1 MKDLATHSNASY
13 LLQTNDDPPAYITA
27 KHKGWRTGPKDVL
40 ERLSDPTVADTV
52 PAGQYKFRMTV
63 EFETGDERY
72 AFLNTCLWTASGS
85 RRIGESK
92 FCFE

>member
-1 MKDLATHSNASY
+1 VKDLATHSNASY